1 MKKFGL
7 NCKLEVEMI
16 ETQDAQVEKSQEER
30 LKPSPVQWGQI
41 SNVNEIPA
49 TSLKAKLGV
58 LAADSILK
66 MRWRFRYSSRLL
78 SKRPG
83 LGPQLSAKKFRCFFS
98 SRVNK
103 LGEKIFTNEI

>member
-1 MKKFGL
+1 M
-7 NCKLEVEMI
+7 
-16 ETQDAQVEKSQEER
+16 ETQDAQVERSQEEG
-30 LKPSPVQWGQI
+30 LEPSPVQWGQI
-41 SNVNEIPA
+41 SNVKEIPA

-83 LGPQLSAKKFRCFFS
+83 LGPQLSEKKIQMVFLLSGLQIRRKKSSQMKYS
-98 SRVNK
+98 SRMSIVD
-103 LGEKIFTNEI
+103 GKI